1 MSLPL
6 FEKAGRFYKGNIHTH
21 STVSDGH
28 LPVEDVCRV
37 YSEAGYDFLAITDHF
52 MKAYDYKIADT
63 RSCRTDEFTTIIGAE
78 LHTGETELGQLWH
91 ILAVGL
97 PLDFAKTG
105 ENETGPELAQRAMQA
120 GAFVAAAH
128 PQWYTLTEA
137 DVISLGD
144 IHAIEI
150 FNGTSVGH
158 SDKAESWYMM
168 DLMLARGRRYTACAT
183 DDAHFDPRR
192 RDTLLGWVHVKA
204 DELTPDTL
212 LEALKTG
219 DYYSSTGPKIYD
231 IDVYT
236 GDKIIV
242 RCSPAERVYVT
253 GIGWTSSYVSGNGLI
268 NVELDI
274 SNFNSPY
281 GRIVVRDDNGG
292 RAWSNPFWF
301 E

>member
-1 MSLPL
+1 MSLSL
-6 FEKAGRFYKGNIHTH
+6 FEKSGRFYKGNLHTH

-28 LPVEDVCRV
+28 LSVEDVCRV
-37 YSEAGYDFLAITDHF
+37 YREAGYDFLAITDHF
-52 MKAYDYKIADT
+52 MPAFDFNIADT
-63 RSCRTDEFTTIIGAE
+63 RPYRTDEFTTIIGAE
-78 LHTGETELGQLWH
+78 LHTGKTELGQLWH

-97 PLDFAKTG
+97 PLDFSATP
-105 ENETGPELAQRAMQA
+105 ENETGPELAQRAMNA
-120 GAFVAAAH
+120 GAFVAVAH

-144 IHAIEI
+144 VHAIEI
-150 FNGTSVGH
+150 YNGTSLDH
-158 SDKAESWYMM
+158 NDKADSWYMM

-183 DDAHFDPRR
+183 DDAHFDPRK
-192 RDTLLGWVHVKA
+192 RDALLGWVQVKA
-204 DELTPDTL
+204 DELTPDAL
-212 LEALKTG
+212 LESLKVG
-219 DYYSSTGPKIYD
+219 DYYSSTGPEIYD

-274 SNFNSPY
+274 SKFNSPY

-301 E
+301 D

>member
-37 YSEAGYDFLAITDHF
+37 YREAGYDFLAITDHF